1 MSMGSVA
8 QAKTDGV
15 IRALA
20 ELPPDA
26 LIDEQAL
33 ARIFGR
39 CQTSVRRAVRR
50 GELPRPV
57 KMFGRPTWTARAVLD
72 HIGKRLE
79 AKKQEAQRLERRISQ
94 LSA

>member
-1 MSMGSVA
+1 MTTST
-8 QAKTDGV
+8 QTKETGV
-15 IRALA
+15 IAALA

-39 CQTSVRRAVRR
+39 CQTSIRRAVRR

-57 KMFGRPTWTARAVLD
+57 KLFGRPTWTARAVLD
-72 HIGKRLE
+72 HIAKRLE
-79 AKKQEAQRLERRISQ
+79 AKKQEAERLSQRIAKF
-94 LSA
+94 SA